1 MLARRPY
8 GGQDA
13 LVTAAREEW
22 FALTP
27 GEWRHA
33 FGHHPQIGHR
43 EDLRRRFASTRHLS
57 AQEQAGVHGAPDALL
72 DALADGNRA
81 YFEKFGYIFIVRAA
95 GRSAEDILRI
105 LRERMTNDPGT
116 ELRVAAE
123 EHAAI
128 TELRLLA
135 IQ

>member
-27 GEWRHA
+27 EEWRQA
-33 FGHHPQIGHR
+33 FGQHPQIGHR
-43 EDLRRRFASTRHLS
+43 KELRRRFAATRHLS
-57 AQEQAGVHGAPDALL
+57 AQEQAGVQGAPDALL